1 MSKKTVLVLHG
12 YSQNSTIFSKRI
24 GALRKE
30 CGKKVDFVFID
41 APHILQPADLVFNSS
56 RLEELGLRAEVQAN
70 EAAMADDPTLTPRAW
85 WKPNPERTK
94 ATGIEESIMSVRE
107 VLMSRKFDGVFG
119 FSQGAAFAALIS
131 ALLHSIMI
139 AIFPSALIRHLHNGI
154 IDPPSPFISLERPEA
169 YPPFLVDGKA
179 PHPPFDFCVAVSG
192 FKVSDPICEPIW
204 GEDGFSTPTLHVI
217 GKTDVVVVEER
228 SRALLAIS
236 KNPRLEEHVGG
247 HFVPSKAPW
256 RKFLAA
262 YLSNSSGD
270 VPSPSVTEAASSEA
284 SSTVPSR
291 SETPQANSGGGGG
304 NQTNASLTMKL

>member
-131 ALLHSIMI
+131 AL
-139 AIFPSALIRHLHNGI
+139 
-154 IDPPSPFISLERPEA
+154 LERPEA